1 MATVNEAMILQL
13 AGTQLLGRFQLLAPV
28 ILDYLLR
35 LHRSKFTALKRGLRT
50 ISSWVIFVGTLFNFG
65 LGTAQ
70 WAGLGTGVILETRT
84 LLVEYSAVP
93 LEARIGIYEQA
104 VMKLQTP
111 LAVLEAVPRRN
122 RYLES
127 VVAVF
132 GTKMG
137 DGISSSSIIRQFRNL
152 DRSHC
157 KRKQYQCSGNTE
169 WLPSI
174 FVPIISDECDHYIA
188 DWLEAFDRGPLTSIS
203 FAPSVLSQRS
213 SRRSQSSALNWAH
226 KKADATE
233 GSDTLEML
241 ERDSDVFENEGM
253 GLIGPEGVKLDKNT
267 SR

>member
-1 MATVNEAMILQL
+1 VIPHLDSNEKHKLNFLI
-13 AGTQLLGRFQLLAPV
+13 FH
-28 ILDYLLR
+28 LD
-35 LHRSKFTALKRGLRT
+35 
-50 ISSWVIFVGTLFNFG
+50 
-65 LGTAQ
+65 
-70 WAGLGTGVILETRT
+70 
-84 LLVEYSAVP
+84 
-93 LEARIGIYEQA
+93 IY
-104 VMKLQTP
+104 
-111 LAVLEAVPRRN
+111 RN
-122 RYLES
+122 
-127 VVAVF
+127 V
-132 GTKMG
+132 
-137 DGISSSSIIRQFRNL
+137 
-152 DRSHC
+152 DRSRC

-253 GLIGPEGVKLDKNT
+253 RHT
-267 SR
+267 SSAP